1 MLVLEKYLRLSY
13 NDVTILPAVVS
24 DIASRSECN
33 PYYLDGFL
41 PLFTAP
47 MSTVVDL
54 ENYDLFEENKIH
66 AILPRNIDFET
77 RIFECIK
84 NNKWVSFSL
93 GEFEKT
99 FINDD
104 IKFTKAKVLIDVANG
119 HMKRIFDLVKEAKQ
133 KYKDNLIVM
142 IGNIA
147 NPQTYNE
154 VLKCGADYVRVGIG
168 GGCGCITSTQTGI
181 HMPSASLIE
190 EVCNVKRQAFRE
202 NSGIAWNH
210 MPKIIADGGIRN
222 YSDVIKALAL
232 GADYV
237 MIGSVFAKMLE
248 SAGKVF
254 YRHVNTNKPIIASYG
269 EMDKIIQRNNKFWLG
284 DDEVEMI
291 KIFYGMASKKGQDDL
306 GLEKKTAEGT
316 VKELKVEYT
325 MTGWVENMTDYLKS
339 AMSYC
344 DCKDVSDFRYKA
356 KVIPISNNSYM
367 SINK

>member
-104 IKFTKAKVLIDVANG
+104 IKFTKAKVLI
-119 HMKRIFDLVKEAKQ
+119 
-133 KYKDNLIVM
+133 
-142 IGNIA
+142 
-147 NPQTYNE
+147 
-154 VLKCGADYVRVGIG
+154 
-168 GGCGCITSTQTGI
+168 
-181 HMPSASLIE
+181 
-190 EVCNVKRQAFRE
+190 
-202 NSGIAWNH
+202 
-210 MPKIIADGGIRN
+210 
-222 YSDVIKALAL
+222 
-232 GADYV
+232 
-237 MIGSVFAKMLE
+237 SV
-248 SAGKVF
+248 
-254 YRHVNTNKPIIASYG
+254 
-269 EMDKIIQRNNKFWLG
+269 
-284 DDEVEMI
+284 
-291 KIFYGMASKKGQDDL
+291 
-306 GLEKKTAEGT
+306 
-316 VKELKVEYT
+316 
-325 MTGWVENMTDYLKS
+325 
-339 AMSYC
+339 
-344 DCKDVSDFRYKA
+344 
-356 KVIPISNNSYM
+356 
-367 SINK
+367 